1 MELLTERHDALLLTR
16 YGALGVADEV
26 FNGNALDGDR
36 LLEGHEDT
44 CFGAFIDGSFRNIF
58 AFKEDL
64 AGCDDVFRVAHDG
77 IEQRRFAGAV
87 GTHDDMCFA
96 CVDRQV
102 EAFED
107 FFAFD
112 SDVQAFYS

>member
-1 MELLTERHDALLLTR
+1 MELLAERHDALLLAR
-16 YGALGVADEV
+16 YSALGVTDEV
-26 FNGNALDGDR
+26 FNGNALDSDG
-36 LLEGHEDT
+36 LLEGHEDA
-44 CFGAFIDGSFRNIF
+44 CFGAFVDGSVRNILS
-58 AFKEDL
+58 FKEDL
-64 AGCDDVFRVAHDG
+64 AGCDDIFRVAHDG

-87 GTHDDMCFA
+87 VTHDDMCFA

-112 SDVQAFYS
+112 SDMQAFYS